1 MELLKNIQLNGAEGR
16 PFLLDVYYDNK
27 QTDQPVIIFSHG
39 FKGFKDWGHWSQ
51 IAASFVEAG
60 YIFIAFNF
68 SHNGTTI
75 ASPHDFEDLEA
86 FGQNNFSKELFDLNA
101 VLDWLF
107 LKQRDIPA
115 VKYDLSRIG
124 LIGHSRGGALSIIKA
139 GMDGRVKA
147 LATWAS
153 VNRLDY
159 AWGAEG
165 FVGQWRKDG
174 VYHVLNGRTGQQMP
188 LFFQL
193 FEDFEA
199 NLPAYDTRIVLQ
211 NFDKP
216 YLIAHGTA
224 DPGVAFQSAKDLHA
238 WAKNSHLAPIE
249 GADHVFNGRHP
260 FSDTELPENT
270 QKLVEVTVAFFD
282 KEL

>member
-16 PFLLDVYYDNK
+16 PFLLDVYFDK
-27 QTDQPVIIFSHG
+27 QQVDQPVIVFSHG

-75 ASPHDFEDLEA
+75 ASPLDFEDLEA
-86 FGQNNFSKELFDLNA
+86 FGQNNFSNELFDLNA
-101 VLDWLF
+101 VLDWIISD
-107 LKQRDIPA
+107 QIHIPSGC
-115 VKYDLSRIG
+115 YDPNRIG

-139 GMDGRVKA
+139 DADKRVKA

-159 AWGAEG
+159 AWGVEG
-165 FVGQWRKDG
+165 FVDQWKQDG
-174 VYHVLNGRTGQQMP
+174 VYYVLNGRTGQQMP
-188 LFFQL
+188 LYFQMY
-193 FEDFEA
+193 EDFVA
-199 NLPAYDTRIVLQ
+199 NQSAYDTREVLK

-216 YLIAHGTA
+216 YLIVHGTE
-224 DPGVAFQSAKDLHA
+224 DPGVAFQSAKDLHE
-238 WAKNSHLAPIE
+238 WAKSSQLTPIE

-260 FSDTELPENT
+260 FTDAELPEQT
-270 QKLVEVTVAFFD
+270 RKLVEVTVGFFD
-282 KEL
+282 EEL